1 MPRPIPTH
9 SGQLLNPFHV
19 VQKSC
24 DRHLIVAKSQF
35 DGEQRDE
42 WKSRREKEVFG
53 PELRALGF
61 TESPISVKAI
71 GFGREVVRIDSL
83 LGEEGRF
90 TGREGRLVEGGVEG
104 EGIGS
109 VRTRKDSMD
118 DGEDR

>member
-1 MPRPIPTH
+1 M
-9 SGQLLNPFHV
+9 
-19 VQKSC
+19 
-24 DRHLIVAKSQF
+24 IVAKSQF

-83 LGEEGRF
+83 LGEKGRF

-109 VRTRKDSMD
+109 VRTVRTRKDSMD
-118 DGEDR
+118 DGQGR